1 MITVED
7 VEEQEKKGTSATP
20 DSIANGDDADKKKK
34 LIKYAIIGVVGAV
47 ALYFVYTKVIVKK
60 KAVATGGGTATTAQ
74 F

>member
-7 VEEQEKKGTSATP
+7 VEKQEKNNGSAAT
-20 DSIANGDDADKKKK
+20 DSIANGDDAAKKKK
-34 LIKYAIIGVVGAV
+34 LIKYAVIGVVGAV

-60 KAVATGGGTATTAQ
+60 KPTGGTATAAQ